1 MEPQQ
6 SVERFK
12 RLRRNLQRQ
21 IQWSRNV
28 FLLILVVSVVNL
40 VLLWAKV
47 DYHFLFSAAVP
58 YYLNWMAI
66 QMGRLRVLAVFVA
79 VAVLALGGG
88 CWYFFRNRKWLE
100 VAIGFYVV
108 DTLALAVMAV
118 TLLENPL
125 SCLLEV
131 LTHCLGL
138 MLIIP
143 ARKAALRLENLK
155 RHMEERQV

>member
-1 MEPQQ
+1 MEPHQ

-28 FLLILVVSVVNL
+28 FLVLLVVSVVNL

-47 DYHFLFSAAVP
+47 DYHFLFSVSLP

-66 QMGRLRVLAVFVA
+66 RMGRLRVLAVLVA

-88 CWYFFRNRKWLE
+88 CWYFFRNRRWLE
-100 VAIGFYVV
+100 IAIGFYVV
-108 DTLALAVMAV
+108 DTLALAVMAL

-131 LTHCLGL
+131 LTHCLAL
-138 MLIIP
+138 MLIFP
-143 ARKAALRLENLK
+143 ARKAALRLENLN
-155 RHMEERQV
+155 RHMEEKQV